1 MMVDI
6 TKRRRTDNTQEVLA
20 TYMQGEPEFNR
31 SKRFGHEYII
41 SLETTMGGLMDTK
54 EIIAEMFWKDYL
66 AMCDGEAE
74 NWSQVQILSDFL
86 IWIDQR
92 KTGCNL
98 IDLRLVK
105 DPMAQDAVDQL
116 RW

>member
-1 MMVDI
+1 
-6 TKRRRTDNTQEVLA
+6 
-20 TYMQGEPEFNR
+20 
-31 SKRFGHEYII
+31 
-41 SLETTMGGLMDTK
+41 LETTSGGLMDTK
-54 EIIAEMFWKDYL
+54 DIIAEMFWKDYQ

-74 NWSQVQILSDFL
+74 NWSQIQIPSDFL

-92 KTGCNL
+92 KTDCNL